1 MKVAILMGSKSD
13 LEIMKKASTVLD
25 DFNVPYEMKVI
36 SAHRTPDLMFEFA
49 KNAKKNGYDVIIAGA
64 GGAAHVPGMIAAI
77 TPVPVIGIPI
87 WSKDFN
93 GTDAL
98 LSIVQMPSGI
108 PVATVGIDRA
118 ANAALLAIR
127 MLAMNNSEL
136 YQKLLDYQQE
146 MKDKVINT
154 ALQEVFYECQ
164 NIC

>member
-1 MKVAILMGSKSD
+1 MKVVILMGSKSD
-13 LEIMKKASTVLD
+13 LEIMKKASAILD
-25 DFNVPYEMKVI
+25 EFSVPYEMKVI

-49 KNAKKNGYDVIIAGA
+49 KNAKKNGIDVIIAGA

-77 TPVPVIGIPI
+77 TPVPVIGVPI

-127 MLAMNNSEL
+127 MLAMNNKEL
-136 YQKLLDYQQE
+136 YQKLLDYQEQ
-146 MKDKVINT
+146 MKEKVLNVT
-154 ALQEVFYECQ
+154 L
-164 NIC
+164 

>member
-1 MKVAILMGSKSD
+1 MKVIILMGSKSD
-13 LEIMKKASTVLD
+13 LEIMKKASAVLD

-49 KNAKKNGYDVIIAGA
+49 KNAKDNGIDVIIAGA

-77 TPVPVIGIPI
+77 TPVPVIGVPI

-127 MLAMNNSEL
+127 MLAMNNKEL
-136 YQKLLDYQQE
+136 YQKLLDYQE
-146 MKDKVINT
+146 TMKEKVINT
-154 ALQEVFYECQ
+154 TL
-164 NIC
+164 

>member
-13 LEIMKKASTVLD
+13 LEIMKKASAILD
-25 DFNVPYEMKVI
+25 EFNVPYEMKVI
-36 SAHRTPDLMFEFA
+36 SAHRTPDLMMEFG

-64 GGAAHVPGMIAAI
+64 GGAAHVPGMLAAI

-136 YQKLLDYQQE
+136 FQKLLDYQE
-146 MKDKVINT
+146 KMKEKVIST
-154 ALQEVFYECQ
+154 TL
-164 NIC
+164 

>member
-1 MKVAILMGSKSD
+1 MKVIILMGSKSD
-13 LEIMKKASTVLD
+13 LEIMKKASDILD
-25 DFNVPYEMKVI
+25 KFQVPYEMKVI

-49 KNAKKNGYDVIIAGA
+49 KNAKANGIDVIIAGA

-77 TPVPVIGIPI
+77 TPVPVIGVPI

-93 GTDAL
+93 GNDAL

-127 MLAMNNSEL
+127 MLAMNNSDL
-136 YQKLLDYQQE
+136 YQKLLDYQEE
-146 MKDKVINT
+146 MKQKVLNVT
-154 ALQEVFYECQ
+154 L
-164 NIC
+164 

>member
-1 MKVAILMGSKSD
+1 MKVVILMGSKSD
-13 LEIMKKASTVLD
+13 LEIMKKASAILD
-25 DFNVPYEMKVI
+25 EFSVPYEMKVI

-49 KNAKKNGYDVIIAGA
+49 KNAKKNGVDVIIAGA

-77 TPVPVIGIPI
+77 TPVPVIGVPI

-127 MLAMNNSEL
+127 MLAMNNNDL
-136 YQKLLDYQQE
+136 YQKLLDYQDK
-146 MKDKVINT
+146 MKEKVINT
-154 ALQEVFYECQ
+154 TL
-164 NIC
+164 

>member
-1 MKVAILMGSKSD
+1 MKVIILMGSKSD
-13 LEIMKKASTVLD
+13 LEIMKKASDILD
-25 DFNVPYEMKVI
+25 KFQVPYEMKVI

-49 KNAKKNGYDVIIAGA
+49 KNAKANGIDVIIAGA

-77 TPVPVIGIPI
+77 TPVPVIGVPI

-93 GTDAL
+93 GSDAL

-136 YQKLLDYQQE
+136 YQKLLDYQE
-146 MKDKVINT
+146 KMKEKVINT
-154 ALQEVFYECQ
+154 TL
-164 NIC
+164 

>member
-13 LEIMKKASTVLD
+13 LEIMKKASAVLD

-36 SAHRTPDLMFEFA
+36 SAHRTPDLMMEFG

-64 GGAAHVPGMIAAI
+64 GGAAHVPGMLAAI

-136 YQKLLDYQQE
+136 FQKLLDYQE
-146 MKDKVINT
+146 KMKEKVINT
-154 ALQEVFYECQ
+154 TL
-164 NIC
+164 

>member
-13 LEIMKKASTVLD
+13 LEIMKKASAVLD

-36 SAHRTPDLMFEFA
+36 SAHRTPDLMMEFG

-64 GGAAHVPGMIAAI
+64 GGAAHVPGMLAAI

-127 MLAMNNSEL
+127 MLAMNNNEL
-136 YQKLLDYQQE
+136 YQKLLDYQEQ
-146 MKDKVINT
+146 MKQKVINT
-154 ALQEVFYECQ
+154 TL
-164 NIC
+164 

>member
-1 MKVAILMGSKSD
+1 MKVIILMGSKSD
-13 LEIMKKASTVLD
+13 LEIMKKASAILEE
-25 DFNVPYEMKVI
+25 FQVPYEMKVI

-49 KNAKKNGYDVIIAGA
+49 KNAKKNGVDVIIAGA

-77 TPVPVIGIPI
+77 TPVPVIGVPI

-93 GTDAL
+93 GSDAL

-127 MLAMNNSEL
+127 MLAMNNDDL
-136 YQKLLDYQQE
+136 YQKLLDYQE
-146 MKDKVINT
+146 KMKEKVINT
-154 ALQEVFYECQ
+154 TL
-164 NIC
+164 

>member
-1 MKVAILMGSKSD
+1 MKVIILMGSKSD
-13 LEIMKKASTVLD
+13 LEIMKKASAVLD

-49 KNAKKNGYDVIIAGA
+49 KNAKKNGIDVIIAGA

-77 TPVPVIGIPI
+77 TPVPVIGVPI

-93 GTDAL
+93 GSDAL

-127 MLAMNNSEL
+127 MLAMNNSDL
-136 YQKLLDYQQE
+136 YQKLLDYQE
-146 MKDKVINT
+146 TMKEKVINT
-154 ALQEVFYECQ
+154 TL
-164 NIC
+164 

>member
-1 MKVAILMGSKSD
+1 MKVIILMGSKSD
-13 LEIMKKASTVLD
+13 LEIMKKASAVLD
-25 DFNVPYEMKVI
+25 EFNVPYEMKVI

-49 KNAKKNGYDVIIAGA
+49 KNAKKNGIDVIIAGA

-77 TPVPVIGIPI
+77 TPVPVIGVPI

-136 YQKLLDYQQE
+136 YQKLLDYQE
-146 MKDKVINT
+146 TMKEKVINT
-154 ALQEVFYECQ
+154 TL
-164 NIC
+164 

>member
-1 MKVAILMGSKSD
+1 MKVVILMGSKSD
-13 LEIMKKASTVLD
+13 LEIMKKASAILD
-25 DFNVPYEMKVI
+25 EFNVPYEMKVI

-49 KNAKKNGYDVIIAGA
+49 KNAKKNGVDVIIAGA

-77 TPVPVIGIPI
+77 TPVPVIGVPI

-136 YQKLLDYQQE
+136 YQKLLDYQE
-146 MKDKVINT
+146 TMKEKVLNVT
-154 ALQEVFYECQ
+154 L
-164 NIC
+164 

>member
-1 MKVAILMGSKSD
+1 MKVIILMGSKSD
-13 LEIMKKASTVLD
+13 LEIMKKASAVLD

-49 KNAKKNGYDVIIAGA
+49 KNAKNNGVDVIIAGA

-77 TPVPVIGIPI
+77 TPVPVIGVPI

-136 YQKLLDYQQE
+136 YQKLLDYQEQ
-146 MKDKVINT
+146 MKEKVLNVT
-154 ALQEVFYECQ
+154 L
-164 NIC
+164 

>member
-13 LEIMKKASTVLD
+13 LEIMKKASAVLD
-25 DFNVPYEMKVI
+25 EFNVPYEMKVI
-36 SAHRTPDLMFEFA
+36 SAHRTPDLMMEFG

-64 GGAAHVPGMIAAI
+64 GGAAHVPGMLAAI

-118 ANAALLAIR
+118 SNAALPAIR
-127 MLAMNNSEL
+127 MLAMNNDEL
-136 YQKLLDYQQE
+136 YQKLLDYQE
-146 MKDKVINT
+146 KMKEKVINT
-154 ALQEVFYECQ
+154 TL
-164 NIC
+164 

>member
-13 LEIMKKASTVLD
+13 LEIMKKASAVLD
-25 DFNVPYEMKVI
+25 EFNVPYEMKVI
-36 SAHRTPDLMFEFA
+36 SAHRTPDLMMEFG

-64 GGAAHVPGMIAAI
+64 GGAAHVPGMLAAI

-118 ANAALLAIR
+118 SNAALLAIR

-136 YQKLLDYQQE
+136 FQKLLDYQE
-146 MKDKVINT
+146 KMKEKVINT
-154 ALQEVFYECQ
+154 TL
-164 NIC
+164 

>member
-1 MKVAILMGSKSD
+1 MKVVILMGSKSD
-13 LEIMKKASTVLD
+13 LEIMKKASAILD
-25 DFNVPYEMKVI
+25 EFSVPYEMKVI

-49 KNAKKNGYDVIIAGA
+49 KNAKNNGIDVIIAGA

-77 TPVPVIGIPI
+77 TPVPVIGVPI

-127 MLAMNNSEL
+127 MLAMNNNDL
-136 YQKLLDYQQE
+136 YQKLLDYQE
-146 MKDKVINT
+146 KMKEKVINT
-154 ALQEVFYECQ
+154 TL
-164 NIC
+164 